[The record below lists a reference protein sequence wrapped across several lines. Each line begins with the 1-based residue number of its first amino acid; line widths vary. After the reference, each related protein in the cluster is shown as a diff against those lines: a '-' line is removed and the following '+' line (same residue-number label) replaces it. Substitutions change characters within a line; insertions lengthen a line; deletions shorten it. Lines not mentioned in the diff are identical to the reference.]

1 MAYDLFSEEHV
12 LLRQDIRRFVEREI
26 LPNIEKWEED
36 AAYDTGIFRKMGE
49 LGYLGL
55 RYPSEY
61 GGGDKDIISEL
72 LFTEEIARAG
82 SGGLT
87 ASIMVHITMGTALI
101 HGLGTEAQKLKYL
114 VPAIKGEKIGAIG
127 ISEPNAGSDIA
138 GIETFARRDGAD
150 YVISGTKLYITSG
163 TFADQITL
171 AAKTDLSAGHKGISL
186 FIIEKGMPGFE
197 AMKLKKLG
205 QHPAGTAELVLKD
218 VRVPRENLLGEEGK
232 GFYAIMKMMDRDR
245 IISAAMATT
254 RAQTALDQAI
264 LFAKSHMAY
273 GKPISK
279 SQAVA
284 HKLVEMA
291 TEIEAARQLTYYCT
305 ARYNEGKDCRKEI
318 AMVKWFAAEMNT
330 RVCYQA
336 IQIHR
341 DLGYQKGAL
350 IERLVRD
357 SRAGTILGGTTEIMK
372 EIVAGL
378 MDL

>member
-1 MAYDLFSEEHV
+1 MAYDLFNEEHL
-12 LLRQDIRRFVEREI
+12 LLRQEIRKFVDKEI
-26 LPNIEKWEED
+26 IPNVEKWEENE
-36 AAYDTGIFRKMGE
+36 AYDTGIFKKMGE

-61 GGGDKDIISEL
+61 GGVNKDIISEL

-87 ASIMVHITMGTALI
+87 ASIMVHTTMATPLI
-101 HGLGTEAQKLKYL
+101 DSLGSHEQKLKYL

-138 GIETFARRDGAD
+138 GIQTFARGDGED
-150 YVISGTKLYITSG
+150 YVINGTKLYITSG

-171 AAKTDLSAGHKGISL
+171 AAKTDPSAGHKGISL

-197 AMKLKKLG
+197 SMKLKKMG
-205 QHPAGTAELVLKD
+205 QHPAGTAELSLKD

-232 GFYAIMKMMDRDR
+232 GFYAIMKMMERDR

-254 RAQTALDQAI
+254 RAQIALDHTI
-264 LFAKSHMAY
+264 SFAKSNVAY
-273 GKPISK
+273 SKPIAH

-291 TEIEAARQLTYYCT
+291 TEIEATRQLTYYCT

-318 AMVKWFAAEMNT
+318 AMVKWFAAEMNN

-336 IQIHR
+336 IQICR
-341 DLGYQKGAL
+341 DFGYRKGAL
-350 IERLVRD
+350 IERIVRD
-357 SRAGTILGGTTEIMK
+357 SRVGTILGGSTEIMK
-372 EIVAGL
+372 EIVARL
-378 MDL
+378 MEL